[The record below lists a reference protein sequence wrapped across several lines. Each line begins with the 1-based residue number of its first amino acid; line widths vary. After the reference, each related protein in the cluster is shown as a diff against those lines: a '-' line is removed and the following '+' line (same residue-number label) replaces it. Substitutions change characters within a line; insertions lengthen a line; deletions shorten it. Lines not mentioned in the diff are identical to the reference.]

1 MKVTSVDDVALQ
13 TISALVHG
21 DSGIGKTTSLK
32 TLPPEKTILAVSE
45 RSLIPLRGMKF
56 LSVLQLET
64 WDDTRELY
72 AAFNRDN
79 ETILQCKVLAID
91 SLSEISDMCVRHIV
105 HVDRKRLVSSRT
117 GGKSDV
123 PQGIYEEQMGMEDWG
138 LYRTRMTNFISAL
151 THLPVHVIMTCLS
164 AWSKDKDGGDTLRT
178 PNLSGKVSR
187 ECAAHFDLV
196 LYMEARKDTDGNP
209 ARVWRTFNDGR
220 SIAKD
225 ASGKL
230 DPYEETNWTKLYAKI
245 LNGGTK
251 NESR

>member
-1 MKVTSVDDVALQ
+1 VKVTSVDDVALQ

-21 DSGIGKTTSLK
+21 DSGMGKTTSLK
-32 TLPPEKTILAVSE
+32 TLPPEKTVLAVSE

-72 AAFNRDN
+72 KMFTSADD
-79 ETILQCKVLAID
+79 ETFKQCKVLAID
-91 SLSEISDMCVRHIV
+91 SLSEISDMCIRQIV
-105 HVDRKRLVSSRT
+105 EVDRKLLVSGRT
-117 GGKSDV
+117 SGKSTA
-123 PQGIYEEQMGMEDWG
+123 PKGIYEEQMGMEDWG
-138 LYRTRMTNFISAL
+138 LYRTRMTNLISAL

-196 LYMEARKDTDGNP
+196 LYMESRKDAEGNP

-230 DPYEETNWTKLYAKI
+230 DPYEETNWTKLYSKI
-245 LNGGTK
+245 LNGGK
-251 NESR
+251 S